1 MRFLNWFTSR
11 RGGGRPVAEVDEA
24 GNVFNYIAPDRC
36 GFAPVTF
43 CQANTLHLAR
53 TVGEVLFPI
62 DAIAERASSVP
73 YVVRDA
79 EGAPVPDGKLGE
91 NLRRL
96 LRRPNPYGD
105 LSTLVYELLFTKL
118 ATGTAWLYRKHAGA
132 FDTTRWI
139 DAVYCLDPCRFE
151 PVWRSPLPGYFD
163 VTDYSD
169 AITGVG
175 DGRDFVRVEDM
186 VIATSDPDPL
196 EYGVR
201 GSSPLHGVRRNIE
214 LVLDVYNARRN
225 VYANNGIAGII
236 CKEAEKGGEGVF
248 GVGGDTTSKRKE
260 IVDDLQQ
267 QYSLRGLSSIK
278 ALSTMPLRFVKT
290 LATISELEPFK
301 ETYQDALAIAAA
313 YQVPKHLIPTE
324 TQVTYDNQRAS
335 EVAFWQNVVL
345 PYAEEAG
352 RLLGEALR
360 LQEGWRLA
368 PDPTGV
374 PVLQTDRTAELAT
387 EKQEIENLQ
396 LLREVL
402 PERAAEIN
410 AALASIVERYRQ

>member
-1 MRFLNWFTSR
+1 MRLFNWLTSG

-24 GNVFNYIAPDRC
+24 GNVFNYIAPDAC
-36 GFAPVTF
+36 GFAPVAF
-43 CQANTLHLAR
+43 CQANTLYIAR

-73 YVVRDA
+73 YAVRDA
-79 EGAPVPDGKLGE
+79 DGAPVSEAALGV
-91 NLRRL
+91 NLVRL

-105 LSTLVYELLFTKL
+105 LSALVYELLFTKL
-118 ATGTAWLYRKHAGA
+118 ATGTAWLYAKRSSV
-132 FDTTRWI
+132 FDGPRWV
-139 DAVYCLDPCRFE
+139 DGVYCLDPCRFE

-163 VTDYSD
+163 ATRFADV
-169 AITGVG
+169 ITGVKG
-175 DGRDFVRVEDM
+175 GRDFVKVDDM
-186 VIATSDPDPL
+186 VIATTDPDPA

-201 GSSPLHGVRRNIE
+201 GLSPLHGVRRNIE

-236 CKEAEKGGEGVF
+236 CKEAEKGGEDVF
-248 GVGGDTTSKRKE
+248 GMGGDTTQKRKE

-267 QYSLRGLSSIK
+267 KYSLRGLSSIK
-278 ALSTMPLRFVKT
+278 ALSTMPLKFVKT
-290 LATISELEPFK
+290 LATIAELEPFR
-301 ETYQDALAIAAA
+301 ETYHDAVAIAAA

-335 EVAFWQNVVL
+335 EVSFWQNVVL

-352 RLLGEALR
+352 RLIGEALR
-360 LQEGWRLA
+360 LPEGWRLT
-368 PDPTGV
+368 PDPSGV

-396 LLREVL
+396 LLREAL
-402 PERAAEIN
+402 PSKAAEID
-410 AALASIVERYRQ
+410 AALEAIVERYRQ